1 MQRIKM
7 LLTLPVFFALGF
19 PLGAQDGLRELLE
32 NKQQPARVTI
42 KGCIAESE
50 SAGLPKHFVLKSAE
64 NITYTLDPGDQ
75 DLRIH
80 VGHMVTISGIS
91 MKGKGAHDEDR
102 IRVEAIAVLSP
113 TCKDKA

>member
-1 MQRIKM
+1 MQRTKI

-19 PLGAQDGLRELLE
+19 PLGAQDDARKLPE

-42 KGCIAESE
+42 KGCVAESE
-50 SAGLPKHFVLKSAE
+50 NAGLPKHFVLKSAE
-64 NITYTLDPGDQ
+64 NVTYTLDPGDQ

-80 VGHMVTISGIS
+80 VGHMVTIAGTS
-91 MKGKGAHDEDR
+91 MKGKSPHDEDR
-102 IRVEAIAVLSP
+102 IRVETVTVLSP